1 MDRRPRGA
9 AFYAFFLDLRAK
21 PGVKALSTYAT
32 ASWVANRNIKEGE

>member
-1 MDRRPRGA
+1 MRHLKALCAR
-9 AFYAFFLDLRAK
+9 FFLDLRAK